1 MRIIF
6 LIQSYLITAY
16 SFYLTFSFQQNL
28 IAIKDR
34 INQRN
39 NKIIEETKD
48 DTCKTLLQEYP
59 YEWLNPDNV
68 RNSISI

>member
-39 NKIIEETKD
+39 NKILEETKD